1 MLLPNRIAN
10 IHKKKKIYKITPKF
24 KVKSKTIEI
33 LNAIAVIIIS
43 GVQHKCILVFIILD
57 IK

>member
-10 IHKKKKIYKITPKF
+10 IHKKNIYKITPKF
-24 KVKSKTIEI
+24 KVKPKTIKI

-43 GVQHKCILVFIILD
+43 
-57 IK
+57 